1 MRKHGAIGGF
11 GRLIPL
17 VLVSACGQ
25 TGIPPQEISGDPA
38 RGELAL
44 RQYAC
49 PTCHIIPGMVGAWG
63 LAGPPLNQWA
73 RRVYITGAL
82 PNTPDNLVRWLQ
94 DPQEVSPGT
103 AMPDL
108 GVTERDARDMAA
120 YLFGI
125 R

>member
-25 TGIPPQEISGDPA
+25 TGTPPQEIGGDPV

-49 PTCHIIPGMVGAWG
+49 PTCHIIPGMVGAQG
-63 LAGPPLNQWA
+63 LAGPPLNQWP

-82 PNTPDNLVRWLQ
+82 PNTPDNLVRWLR

-120 YLFGI
+120 YLYGL